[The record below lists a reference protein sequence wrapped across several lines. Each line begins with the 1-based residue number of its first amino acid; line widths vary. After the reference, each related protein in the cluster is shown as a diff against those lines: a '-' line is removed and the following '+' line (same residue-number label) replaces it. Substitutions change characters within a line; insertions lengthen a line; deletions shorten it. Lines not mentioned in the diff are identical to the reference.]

1 VDRISNVQNY
11 RHRRRLSWNATRVQW
26 TVSLNTDQTRRTAR
40 SASGKVMSLLIID
53 LATTYQAL
61 VEVPINNAQISDDMT
76 YETIYSSADAAF
88 CRLSIKALLT
98 YLLTYLH
105 SVYRFNTVPHF
116 SGQNGKNLLSTP
128 AVN

>member
-1 VDRISNVQNY
+1 
-11 RHRRRLSWNATRVQW
+11 
-26 TVSLNTDQTRRTAR
+26 
-40 SASGKVMSLLIID
+40 MSLLIID

-98 YLLTYLH
+98 YLLTYIP
-105 SVYRFNTVPHF
+105 YTVLIPYPTF
-116 SGQNGKNLLSTP
+116 QDKNGKNLLSTP